1 MAEKDFI
8 HYKETGKLAANYL
21 PHTRTIDFYVDFTKT
36 ENQLAAASD
45 SLNLGELPA
54 GTVVV
59 AAGVE
64 QLVAGSAGNTVVARV
79 GATTLST
86 TLASDAAVGTSTGT
100 STLALSGNSE
110 SVAQIPLTLTADT
123 DVNLLSA
130 STVRATGLVRVF
142 VVVQEGAGRHFG
154 YPKLA
159 ARNQI
164 TGLA

>member
-1 MAEKDFI
+1 MPEKDFI

-36 ENQLAAASD
+36 ANQLAAASD

-79 GATTLST
+79 GTTTLST
-86 TLASDAAVGTSTGT
+86 TLASDAAVGVSTAT
-100 STLALSGNSE
+100 AVQALSGNAE
-110 SVAQIPLTLTADT
+110 SVAQLPMTITADS

-130 STVRATGLVRVF
+130 SGIRATGLVRVF
-142 VVVQEGAGRHFG
+142 VVIQEGGKRHFG
-154 YPKLA
+154 YPRLA

>member
-8 HYKETGKLAANYL
+8 YYKETGKLAANYL

-36 ENQLAAASD
+36 ANQLAAASD

-64 QLVAGSAGNTVVARV
+64 QVVAGSAGNTLVARV
-79 GATTLST
+79 GTTTLST
-86 TLASDAAVGTSTGT
+86 TLASDATAGTSTGT
-100 STLALSGNSE
+100 ATLALSGNSE
-110 SVAQIPLTLTADT
+110 SVAQIPFTITADS
-123 DVNLLSA
+123 DINLLSA
-130 STVRATGLVRVF
+130 STVRATGMVRVF
-142 VVVQEGAGRHFG
+142 VVVQEGANRHFG